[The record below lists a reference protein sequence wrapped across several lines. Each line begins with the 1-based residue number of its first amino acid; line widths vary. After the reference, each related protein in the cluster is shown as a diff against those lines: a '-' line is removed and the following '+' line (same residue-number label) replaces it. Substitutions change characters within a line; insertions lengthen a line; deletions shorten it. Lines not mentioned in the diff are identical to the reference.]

1 MKTIFITILD
11 GLTYKDLAGF
21 RQPRAY
27 TVISALILILLFTV
41 SGMAMLN
48 QYLLLSTVK
57 AAPVSISLSTQAP
70 EATAPAQPGS
80 GTPLECPG
88 DSSDW
93 SLSPTYASRTYNVI
107 QPACVYQG
115 LEKTIAWALAVR
127 EGYSRARATEL
138 LGFADMPMRQLR
150 QVTIPANTKGL
161 GEVPV
166 SFIPPDPDLTEWRLN
181 ANGEPAITYA
191 MRGCFRTSSVV
202 GNTIETWGGEYSVI
216 CLVVEDAENTHI
228 IYSLDGH
235 IYTSPATPTRS
246 FLLFGYLADG
256 LWVWIGTQEQP
267 RLGIKDPE
275 ANAHERET
283 IAAMYD
289 TRPWDTKWL
298 GSTYHLL
305 MQKPPQNWRD
315 QTDENDKQFI
325 LNELSVEDNP

>member
-1 MKTIFITILD
+1 MKTFFITILD

-21 RQPRAY
+21 RQPRAF
-27 TVISALILILLFTV
+27 TVISLLILILLFTV
-41 SGMAMLN
+41 SGVAMLN
-48 QYLLLSTVK
+48 QYLLMSTVK

-70 EATAPAQPGS
+70 EATEPTQPEDR
-80 GTPLECPG
+80 TPLKCPG
-88 DSSDW
+88 NSSDW

-138 LGFADMPMRQLR
+138 LGFADMPMRQL
-150 QVTIPANTKGL
+150 QVVTIPANAKGL

-166 SFIPPDPDLTEWRLN
+166 SFIPPNPDLTEWRLD

-191 MRGCFRTSSVV
+191 MRGCFRTTSVV
-202 GNTIETWGGEYSVI
+202 GNTIETWGGDYSVI

-228 IYSLDGH
+228 IYSLEGH

-267 RLGIKDPE
+267 KLGIKDPE

-315 QTDENDKQFI
+315 LTNENDKQFI
-325 LNELSVEDNP
+325 LNALSAGGDQ

>member
-1 MKTIFITILD
+1 
-11 GLTYKDLAGF
+11 
-21 RQPRAY
+21 
-27 TVISALILILLFTV
+27 
-41 SGMAMLN
+41 
-48 QYLLLSTVK
+48 
-57 AAPVSISLSTQAP
+57 
-70 EATAPAQPGS
+70 
-80 GTPLECPG
+80 
-88 DSSDW
+88 
-93 SLSPTYASRTYNVI
+93 
-107 QPACVYQG
+107 
-115 LEKTIAWALAVR
+115 
-127 EGYSRARATEL
+127 
-138 LGFADMPMRQLR
+138 
-150 QVTIPANTKGL
+150 
-161 GEVPV
+161 
-166 SFIPPDPDLTEWRLN
+166 
-181 ANGEPAITYA
+181 

-325 LNELSVEDNP
+325 LNELSAGVNQ